1 MATSSQRQ
9 SLICSAPH
17 TRSSYDTLFCKPALR
32 WLFQDYLSEG
42 LQSVM
47 RFAPPEDPKVSVNF
61 RFGASLRE
69 LGRNSAG
76 EPWLESQKW
85 HHCHDFIN
93 VIIIVVASVH
103 ATQLLLSSAGSLAL
117 RYQLDAIDPLSFID
131 VKAAARVSTCLHH
144 RKLTIN
150 QPTVSGLIRV
160 CIGRLSSRHA
170 LFMGQS

>member
-1 MATSSQRQ
+1 M
-9 SLICSAPH
+9 ISAPRIQYHSLQRRQLNCFALH

-76 EPWLESQKW
+76 EAYLLS
-85 HHCHDFIN
+85 
-93 VIIIVVASVH
+93 VGMASSSLH
-103 ATQLLLSSAGSLAL
+103 AAQLLHSLAGSLAL
-117 RYQLDAIDPLSFID
+117 RYQLDAKDPLSFVD
-131 VKAAARVSTCLHH
+131 VKAAARVSTCPH
-144 RKLTIN
+144 
-150 QPTVSGLIRV
+150 QPK
-160 CIGRLSSRHA
+160 
-170 LFMGQS
+170 